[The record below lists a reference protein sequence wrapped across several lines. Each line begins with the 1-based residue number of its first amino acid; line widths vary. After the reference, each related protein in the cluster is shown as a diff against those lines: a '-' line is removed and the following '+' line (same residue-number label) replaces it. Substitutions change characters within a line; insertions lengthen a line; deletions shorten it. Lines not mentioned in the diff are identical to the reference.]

1 MEQRLRKFLEILREG
16 GGTPPFAL
24 VDRAEKG
31 GCPGEE
37 EEDTSQLG
45 ERVGADV
52 LLVRAEHVPAH
63 LAAALHGSP
72 HAGEWG
78 WAEGVLLRRRR
89 RSPARGCVRRGGQ
102 RGGRG
107 GIWGRG
113 LEAGV
118 SRMIRDQGRFCGFCP
133 PRESRCPS
141 DEEFTVEIGSILHI

>member
-31 GCPGEE
+31 GYPGEE

-78 WAEGVLLRRRR
+78 MG
-89 RSPARGCVRRGGQ
+89 
-102 RGGRG
+102 G
-107 GIWGRG
+107 GIPASSAPPLTGARLWTTRRPERRKRGNLGARFGGWGFQN
-113 LEAGV
+113 
-118 SRMIRDQGRFCGFCP
+118 D
-133 PRESRCPS
+133 PRPGSVLRLLPS
-141 DEEFTVEIGSILHI
+141 EGKPLSVR